1 MYHITITDLDTQ
13 EIEVDMDTSLIM
25 GIFDNPEKDCIGS
38 YSYAAGISGYTYLCG
53 LMALPKLMETSAERI
68 AEEYGVDAMGAID
81 WLQHTTEEG
90 G

>member
-1 MYHITITDLDTQ
+1 MYHITITDLDTNKV
-13 EIEVDMDTSLIM
+13 ELDRETGLIL

-38 YSYAAGISGYTYLCG
+38 YFYAAGISGYTFLCA
-53 LMALPKLMETSAERI
+53 LMALPKLMETSAERL